1 MSRTNNTGLNP
12 RKIETIDFGRPSL
25 HSTPPGDGGS
35 TSGPPVSSNNHSDN
49 NIHQQQ
55 QQTTLTSKENV
66 TDFCKSQAALN
77 RAYKQRREKYNQT
90 PIAARMVTGK
100 NLKNLQPLSIR
111 NAEFCWASM
120 ALAKNEFFR
129 HKTFILRKKATFRSV
144 QRLPKQQTIE
154 SPQKLKIWM
163 SNKTGTY
170 W

>member
-12 RKIETIDFGRPSL
+12 SKIETIDFGRPSL

-35 TSGPPVSSNNHSDN
+35 TPGPPVSSNNHADN
-49 NIHQQQ
+49 NIHQH
-55 QQTTLTSKENV
+55 QTTSTSKENV

-100 NLKNLQPLSIR
+100 NLKNLKPLSIR

-120 ALAKNEFFR
+120 ALAKTEFIR
-129 HKTFILRKKATFRSV
+129 YKTFILRENNLSIGATTA
-144 QRLPKQQTIE
+144 KTINYRITPE
-154 SPQKLKIWM
+154 VKDT
-163 SNKTGTY
+163 NV
-170 W
+170 